1 MFEGRVMNTRSTVVL
16 VIDEDPILV
25 RSLRRLLSAAGHQV
39 RVFSSTS
46 DLYRI
51 SIEPDCSR
59 CAIIDLEIGG
69 GNGLTIQSALER
81 RFPDIPVIFIS
92 ADGDVPS
99 TVRAMK
105 AGAVDFLTKPLEEH
119 AVLESVRRAL
129 EKDRSSQHERNE
141 LTEIARRFNS
151 LTPREHEVLE
161 LVVSGRLNKQI
172 GGELGTSEKT
182 IKVHRG
188 RIMRKM
194 GVQSLAELVQVIVKL
209 RSASSA
215 IGASKPPRMG
225 VPLR

>member
-1 MFEGRVMNTRSTVVL
+1 MNTRSTVVL
-16 VIDEDPILV
+16 VIDEDPALL
-25 RSLRRLLSAAGHQV
+25 RSLRRLLAAAGHQV
-39 RVFSSTS
+39 RVFSSPS

-51 SIEPDCSR
+51 SIEPNCSR
-59 CAIIDLEIGG
+59 CAVVDLHLGG
-69 GNGLTIQSALER
+69 GSGLAVQSALER
-81 RFPDIPVIFIS
+81 KFPNIPVIFIS

-105 AGAVDFLTKPLEEH
+105 AGAVDFLIKPLEEH

-129 EKDRSSQHERNE
+129 EKDRSSQNERNE
-141 LTEIARRFNS
+141 LAEIAKRFNS

-194 GVQSLAELVQVIVKL
+194 GVQSLAELVQLIVKL
-209 RSASSA
+209 RSAS
-215 IGASKPPRMG
+215 GAMSTSKPPRTG
-225 VPLR
+225 IPLR